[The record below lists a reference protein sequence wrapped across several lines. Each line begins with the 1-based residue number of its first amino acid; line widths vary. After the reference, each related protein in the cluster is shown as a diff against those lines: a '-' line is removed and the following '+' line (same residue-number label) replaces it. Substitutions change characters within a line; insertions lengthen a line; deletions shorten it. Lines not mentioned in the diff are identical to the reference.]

1 MARTDIAGLLT
12 GIPSGGIDPNMS
24 PQAQQI
30 AMAQQ
35 AAKGLQSGARGLMAS
50 VSGKPDATA
59 MERATNRASTE
70 ERLQAGMSQLDLT
83 DVNDLL
89 KLAKIQQARGDLA
102 GAAQTAA
109 RIQQIKQSEV
119 EETRAKAQ
127 ETRAEAREKR
137 AISAEQR
144 AEESYEFGKIDRQDR
159 KDREKIENEISD
171 GNAALRQALT
181 KQQLDDAT
189 KSKAAEATLRL
200 FYTNEA
206 KSRGLDELADR
217 LQKHLPLDVAER
229 LLYTSKAARKLVKPL
244 TKTEVEAYTG
254 ILETEKLQ
262 AEIPDE
268 FSGAATF
275 WPWVQLEVG
284 KTTDDMNKAIFLKT
298 KQIAQD
304 EEIPIEEA
312 MSKAIAVLAN
322 LREAKVTGGGEG
334 GEGTGSTVDS
344 TDPYSSLKKRK

>member
-35 AAKGLQSGARGLMAS
+35 AAQGLQSGARGLMAS

-83 DVNDLL
+83 DVKDLL

-109 RIQQIKQSEV
+109 RIQQIKQLEV
-119 EETRAKAQ
+119 E

-137 AISAEQR
+137 AISAERR
-144 AEESYEFGKIDRQDR
+144 AEESYEFGKIDRQER

-171 GNAALRQALT
+171 GNAALRQAVT
-181 KQQLDDAT
+181 KEQLDDAT
-189 KSKAAEATLRL
+189 KRKAAEATLRL

-229 LLYTSKAARKLVKPL
+229 LLYTSKLARKVVKPL
-244 TKTEVEAYTG
+244 TKTEVEAYRG

-262 AEIPDE
+262 AEIPSE
-268 FSGAATF
+268 FAGAATW
-275 WPWVQLEVG
+275 WPLVQFEVG
-284 KTTDDMNKAIFLKT
+284 KTTDDMDNAIFLKT

-304 EEIPIEEA
+304 EDIPIEEA
-312 MSKAIAVLAN
+312 MSKAIGVLAD
-322 LREAKVTGGGEG
+322 LRGAKVSGGGEG
-334 GEGTGSTVDS
+334 GEGSTVDS
-344 TDPYSSLKKRK
+344 TDQFSSLKKRRS